1 MLLSDGNYERE
12 ENEVG
17 KDGDESVIRYC
28 LQQINSVL
36 SLNSYKIQIVS
47 YLSTYLK
54 RANQKL
60 SHKAARLLDHVTVMD
75 RQRLEQNYTRKII
88 YFYKGNALVP
98 RVLSLS
104 SKRESLRIMLANFLP
119 RPYILGS
126 FQRHPYTTT
135 RNKPK
140 SVPDNTF
147 MPDKID
153 SPS

>member
-1 MLLSDGNYERE
+1 M
-12 ENEVG
+12 
-17 KDGDESVIRYC
+17 
-28 LQQINSVL
+28 
-36 SLNSYKIQIVS
+36 LNSYKIQIVS
-47 YLSTYLK
+47 YLSMNLE

-60 SHKAARLLDHVTVMD
+60 SHKAARLLDHVTVID
-75 RQRLEQNYTRKII
+75 RQRLEQNHTRKII
-88 YFYKGNALVP
+88 YFYKGNVLVP

-104 SKRESLRIMLANFLP
+104 SKRESLRIMLAKFLP
-119 RPYILGS
+119 RLYILGS

-147 MPDKID
+147 MPVKID